1 MHKACSEVGILYFGA
16 FVSEGNALTDEYA
29 TTTNKHFIINKLQ
42 QKWGHEGIFASNF
55 LLVNDIQ
62 YAIVAIC
69 GEKEGAFHFFIAWW
83 KWPLQGGILLKI
95 PLCLIGI
102 GK

>member
-1 MHKACSEVGILYFGA
+1 MHKAWSEVGILYFGA
-16 FVSEGNALTDEYA
+16 FVSEGNALTIEYA
-29 TTTNKHFIINKLQ
+29 TTTNKHVIINKLQ

-69 GEKEGAFHFFIAWW
+69 GGKEGVFHFLIAWW